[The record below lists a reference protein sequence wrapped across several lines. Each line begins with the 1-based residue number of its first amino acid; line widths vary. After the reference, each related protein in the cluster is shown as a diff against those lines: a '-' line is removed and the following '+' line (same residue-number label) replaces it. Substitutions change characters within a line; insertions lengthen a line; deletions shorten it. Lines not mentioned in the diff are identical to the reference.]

1 MYTGLS
7 NGGRI
12 IDGRMMVRS
21 VSVHSSA
28 NAASETR
35 TDLWIQALPR
45 LYCITPTTCIDID
58 FGARPYFF
66 YYSLCIN
73 YLLCNDFLLLL
84 LLLSPLCTIFCAQEN
99 DPAGLYP
106 LTSPRLDGGLRQ
118 HFITPC
124 QGLRH
129 HSAVLHWPCY
139 VTTSECRAPCSA
151 TSGPAWGME
160 PCPASSSDRVVNTEH
175 INQLSCLH
183 AQSFKF
189 LTCARFD
196 QALYFF
202 GKKVACKNFPCPN
215 FVCTYLTRYPRS
227 LYLGASLTEAY

>member
-28 NAASETR
+28 NAASGTR

-73 YLLCNDFLLLL
+73 YLLCNNFFIITIISGLHYF
-84 LLLSPLCTIFCAQEN
+84 LCTGKWSSQTISFGVTSAGRGASSTLHYPMPGTSASPCR
-99 DPAGLYP
+99 PA
-106 LTSPRLDGGLRQ
+106 LTVLCH
-118 HFITPC
+118 HFGVPSSL
-124 QGLRH
+124 LRH
-129 HSAVLHWPCY
+129 LGTGS
-139 VTTSECRAPCSA
+139 
-151 TSGPAWGME
+151 GME
-160 PCPASSSDRVVNTEH
+160 PCPASSSDRVINTEH

-189 LTCARFD
+189 LTCVRLD
-196 QALYFF
+196 EALYFF
-202 GKKVACKNFPCPN
+202 GKMLLVNFFSCPN
-215 FVCTYLTRYPRS
+215 FVCDT
-227 LYLGASLTEAY
+227 